1 MTQTR
6 LLRLPEVS
14 AKTGLP
20 RSSIYRKAADG
31 TFPRIRKLG
40 ERTSAFVEAE
50 VDAWIAARVDC
61 DARCAAPPPPRV
73 PRRRRAGAAP

>member
-1 MTQTR
+1 MSPTR

-20 RSSIYRKAADG
+20 RSTIYRKAAEG

-50 VDAWIAARVDC
+50 VDAWIAGVADC
-61 DARCAAPPPPRV
+61 PDRCAAPPP
-73 PRRRRAGAAP
+73 RRSKAGEAP